1 MFVLF
6 LQTFVEPIKCFL
18 LLRLCPQKPRKLIQ
32 DSRFEIRDLKYEI
45 RNMSP
50 RGTVPI
56 SGMIEEQMDKC
67 LIWNQSDFLEQ
78 PLVII
83 LVLKT

>member
-1 MFVLF
+1 M
-6 LQTFVEPIKCFL
+6 
-18 LLRLCPQKPRKLIQ
+18 
-32 DSRFEIRDLKYEI
+32 KYEI
-45 RNMSP
+45 QNMSP

>member
-1 MFVLF
+1 
-6 LQTFVEPIKCFL
+6 
-18 LLRLCPQKPRKLIQ
+18 
-32 DSRFEIRDLKYEI
+32 
-45 RNMSP
+45 MSP

-83 LVLKT
+83 LVLKTQKKNCLDIGRKPTVSLVSDMAHCSLCPLVFFLT

>member
-1 MFVLF
+1 M
-6 LQTFVEPIKCFL
+6 
-18 LLRLCPQKPRKLIQ
+18 
-32 DSRFEIRDLKYEI
+32 KYEI

-83 LVLKT
+83 LVLKTYKKIALTLEENQLFLW